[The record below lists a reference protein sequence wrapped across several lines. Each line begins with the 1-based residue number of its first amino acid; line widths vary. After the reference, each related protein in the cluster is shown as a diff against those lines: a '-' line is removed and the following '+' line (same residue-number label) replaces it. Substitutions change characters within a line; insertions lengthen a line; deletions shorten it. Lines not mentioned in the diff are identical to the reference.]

1 VAIIHILFRDNLES
15 RDEDE
20 DKDDS
25 LRDML
30 VLFKVSRKSLTS
42 DPGRG

>member
-1 VAIIHILFRDNLES
+1 VARIHILSRDNSRS

-20 DKDDS
+20 DREDS

-30 VLFKVSRKSLTS
+30 VLFKVSRKSLTF